1 MAIVYPRTTHREAHF
16 TGVTLLA
23 LLAFGAVK
31 ARFTGVPMLR
41 GAVQTV
47 VVGGVAAGVA
57 YGLARLVSQF
67 GA

>member
-1 MAIVYPRTTHREAHF
+1 
-16 TGVTLLA
+16 
-23 LLAFGAVK
+23 
-31 ARFTGVPMLR
+31 MLR
-41 GAVQTV
+41 GAIQTV

>member
-1 MAIVYPRTTHREAHF
+1 MTV
-16 TGVTLLA
+16 LA
-23 LLAFGAVK
+23 LVAFGAAK

-41 GAVQTV
+41 GAVQTA

-57 YGLARLVSQF
+57 YVLARLVSQF